1 MNYIVLIADIIK
13 SKEIDNR
20 DKLQSELQNKLDEI
34 SNNSKGLL
42 SPFTITLGDEFQAVY
57 NKGQYL
63 LKDIFNILVKIY
75 PVSIRFS
82 IGWGEITTDINKKS
96 SIGMDGEAFYNARD
110 GLDRLKKV
118 DYSIIQFYGDL
129 FKSTEFINK
138 SLSLSLSIMSD
149 WKANT
154 WFIFNQLMH
163 NKPVK
168 KIAPKLNITERGV
181 YKIIDTNRI
190 RNFVEYFNSLEK
202 ELIKSINK

>member
-13 SKEIDNR
+13 SKEIDKRN
-20 DKLQSELQNKLDEI
+20 KLQSELQNKLDEI

-75 PVSIRFS
+75 PVSIRFA

-149 WKANT
+149 WKENT

-190 RNFVEYFNSLEK
+190 RNFVEYFNALDK